1 LVEKPTLR
9 PELVGVWGAYTLLSG
24 SRPMTEVGPGPIP
37 LTEIKAYLEIL
48 QVEKIESR
56 LYLIRMVKALDDMY
70 LENYREKTQAN
81 LAKKAAK

>member
-1 LVEKPTLR
+1 
-9 PELVGVWGAYTLLSG
+9 
-24 SRPMTEVGPGPIP
+24 MTEVGPGPIP